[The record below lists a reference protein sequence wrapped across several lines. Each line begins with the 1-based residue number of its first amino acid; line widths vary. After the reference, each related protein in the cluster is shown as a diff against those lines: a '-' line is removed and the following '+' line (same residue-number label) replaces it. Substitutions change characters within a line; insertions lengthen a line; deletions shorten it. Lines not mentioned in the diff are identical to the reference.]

1 MQMRGSESGKT
12 EESDRKSAGEKER
25 DGQMNRGEE
34 RRRQTDKSN
43 RHLQPHRRYEE
54 VLHLR
59 VRHTDCVSVSGL
71 WR

>member
-1 MQMRGSESGKT
+1 MQMRGTESGKT
-12 EESDRKSAGEKER
+12 EASDRKSAGEKER

-34 RRRQTDKSN
+34 RGRQTDKSN
-43 RHLQPHRRYEE
+43 RHLQPHGRYKE

-59 VRHTDCVSVSGL
+59 VRDTDCVSVLGR